1 MAAFGNRHKKR
12 KLKAEINVVP
22 YIDVMLVLLVIFM
35 ITASVMNL
43 GVEVNLPDSNS
54 RPVEQTQDPVIV
66 SVMPDG
72 SYTLKLG
79 DGPHEPIAAAE
90 LSAKMRAFVLQ
101 NPKLPVFVAA
111 EGTLPYQT
119 VMDTMSLLQEA
130 GVTKA
135 ALMSEPRAAAD
146 R

>member
-1 MAAFGNRHKKR
+1 MAAFANRHKKR

-43 GVEVNLPDSNS
+43 GVEVNLPDSNA
-54 RPVEQTQDPVIV
+54 RPVEQAQDPVVV
-66 SVMPDG
+66 SVSAG
-72 SYTLKLG
+72 GRYALKLG
-79 DGPHEPIAAAE
+79 DGPDEPVSAE
-90 LSAKMRAFVLQ
+90 ELGAKMAAFVAQ

-111 EGTLPYQT
+111 DGELPYQA
-119 VMDTMSLLQEA
+119 VMDAMELLQNA

-135 ALMSEPRAAAD
+135 ALMSEPRETE

>member
-12 KLKAEINVVP
+12 KLKSEINVVP

-43 GVEVNLPDSNS
+43 GVEVNLPQSNA
-54 RPVEQTQDPVIV
+54 RPVEQAQDPVIV
-66 SVMPDG
+66 SVLADG

-79 DGPHEPIAAAE
+79 EGPHEAVGRDE
-90 LSAKMRAFVLQ
+90 LAAKMRAFVAQ
-101 NPKLPVFVAA
+101 NPQLPVFVAA
-111 EGTLPYQT
+111 EGTLPYQS
-119 VMDTMSLLQEA
+119 VMDTMELLQGA
-130 GVTKA
+130 GVSKA
-135 ALMSEPRAAAD
+135 ALMSEPRATE

>member
-12 KLKAEINVVP
+12 KLKNEINVVP

-43 GVEVNLPDSNS
+43 GVEVNLPDSNARS
-54 RPVEQTQDPVIV
+54 VEQTQDPVVV
-66 SVMPDG
+66 SVSAG
-72 SYTLKLG
+72 GQYSLKLG
-79 DGPHEPIAAAE
+79 DGADQPVSAEELGARIAA
-90 LSAKMRAFVLQ
+90 FVQ
-101 NPKLPVFVAA
+101 TNPNAPVFVAA
-111 EGTLPYQT
+111 DGELPYQA
-119 VMDTMSLLQEA
+119 VMDTMSLLQNA

-135 ALMSEPRAAAD
+135 ALMSEPRAQE

>member
-1 MAAFGNRHKKR
+1 MAAFANRHRKR

-43 GVEVNLPDSNS
+43 GVEVNLPDSNA

-66 SVMPDG
+66 TVAADG
-72 SYTLKLG
+72 RYGLKLG
-79 DGPHEPIAAAE
+79 DGPDQAVSAE
-90 LSAKMRAFVLQ
+90 ELAGRMRAFVAE
-101 NPKLPVFVAA
+101 NPKLSVFVAA
-111 EGTLPYQT
+111 DGALPYQD
-119 VMDTMSLLQEA
+119 VMDTMSLLQNA
-130 GVTKA
+130 GVTRA
-135 ALMSEPRAAAD
+135 ALMSEPRQAE

>member
-1 MAAFGNRHKKR
+1 MAAFTHRHKKR

-43 GVEVNLPDSNS
+43 GVEVNLPQSNARS
-54 RPVEQTQDPVIV
+54 VEQAQDPVIV
-66 SVMPDG
+66 SVSAG
-72 SYTLKLG
+72 GQYTLKLG
-79 DGPHEPIAAAE
+79 EGPHEPVTAE
-90 LSAKMRAFVLQ
+90 ELDAKMRAFVAQ

-111 EGTLPYQT
+111 DGALPYQQ
-119 VMDTMSLLQEA
+119 VMDTMSLLQGA
-130 GVTKA
+130 GVTRA
-135 ALMSEPRAAAD
+135 ALMSEPRAQE